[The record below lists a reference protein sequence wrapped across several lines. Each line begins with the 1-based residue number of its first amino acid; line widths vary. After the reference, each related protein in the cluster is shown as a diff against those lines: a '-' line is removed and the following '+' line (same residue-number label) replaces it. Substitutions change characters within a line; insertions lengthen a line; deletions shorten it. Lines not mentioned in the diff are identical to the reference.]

1 MRKYGLV
8 KVLFWQDHK
17 IRCLSIG
24 ALVVFNYLL
33 TVQHGNALGC
43 FRLPLRYAEED
54 LAPWLSPEQVT
65 DAFSELEAAEMILY
79 CRKSGYVL
87 VKNFLRHNPPANQNV
102 GKFCMTL
109 FREIAAMIGHL
120 PIFDELIMTIVRER
134 PKHLT
139 RYIKDLETISE
150 RFKNGPETPYHDH
163 DYDHDHDHDHEPSGG
178 GTDDERDEPDDGDQ
192 NEDDD
197 LFGED

>member
-8 KVLFWQDHK
+8 KFLFWQDHK
-17 IRCLSIG
+17 IRRLSIG

-33 TVQHGNALGC
+33 TAQHGNALGC
-43 FRLPLRYAEED
+43 FRLPLLYAEED
-54 LAPWLSPEQVT
+54 LAPWLSQKQVA
-65 DAFSELEAAEMILY
+65 DAYGELETAEIILY
-79 CRKSGYVL
+79 CQESGYVL

-102 GKFCMTL
+102 AKFCMTL
-109 FREIAAMIGHL
+109 VQETAATIGHL

-139 RYIKDLETISE
+139 RYFKNLETISE
-150 RFKNGPETPYHDH
+150 RFKNGLETPYPYH
-163 DYDHDHDHDHEPSGG
+163 DYDHEHELSGG

-197 LFGED
+197 MFGDD